1 MTLVVI
7 IIAASVFA
15 VHLVKDREVED
26 DGLKVDEYPKPQP
39 IFSSLD
45 MKIFNVEKLEIF
57 NKIRSN
63 ERVIYLKSQISKL
76 ISDLKS
82 KIYPIF
88 IVDAKSE
95 SAIESKSR
103 A

>member
-1 MTLVVI
+1 MTLVII

-15 VHLVKDREVED
+15 AHLVKDREVED

-39 IFSSLD
+39 LFENFD
-45 MKIFNVEKLEIF
+45 FKRPEI
-57 NKIRSN
+57 
-63 ERVIYLKSQISKL
+63 LSKL
-76 ISDLKS
+76 SSDEHVVKMKAQIGNRISALKS

-88 IVDAKSE
+88 IVEYEVE
-95 SAIESKSR
+95 SAIKSKSR

>member
-1 MTLVVI
+1 MTLVII

-15 VHLVKDREVED
+15 AHLVKDREVED

-39 IFSSLD
+39 IFENFSF
-45 MKIFNVEKLEIF
+45 KRPEIF
-57 NKIRSN
+57 SRLSSN
-63 ERVIYLKSQISKL
+63 EHVVKLKAQIENR
-76 ISDLKS
+76 ISALKR

-88 IVDAKSE
+88 IAEYEVE
-95 SAIESKSR
+95 SAIKSKSR

>member
-1 MTLVVI
+1 MTLVII

-26 DGLKVDEYPKPQP
+26 DGLKVENYPKPEP
-39 IFSSLD
+39 IFENFSF
-45 MKIFNVEKLEIF
+45 KRPEIF
-57 NKIRSN
+57 SKITSN
-63 ERVIYLKSQISKL
+63 DHVVRLKAQIRNQISA
-76 ISDLKS
+76 LKS

-88 IVDAKSE
+88 IVEYKVE
-95 SAIESKSR
+95 SAIKSKSR

>member
-1 MTLVVI
+1 MTLVII

-26 DGLKVDEYPKPQP
+26 DGLKVENYPKPEP
-39 IFSSLD
+39 IFENFD
-45 MKIFNVEKLEIF
+45 FKRPEIF
-57 NKIRSN
+57 SKITSN
-63 ERVIYLKSQISKL
+63 DHVVRLKAQIENQISA
-76 ISDLKS
+76 LKS

-88 IVDAKSE
+88 IIEYKVE
-95 SAIESKSR
+95 SAIKSKSR